1 MGLLDKLLGKTS
13 NINLSD
19 LELGKIDELVKMLGD
34 NKSNVD
40 LSTDKLTG
48 FQDLIS
54 KYLKSGNANN
64 EIVEQLK
71 DGLIQ
76 RFKGNKNGI
85 VDNILNELNKWLSK
99 NK

>member
-1 MGLLDKLLGKTS
+1 MELLDKLLGKTG
-13 NINLSD
+13 NINLSGV
-19 LELGKIDELVKMLGD
+19 ELGKINELVKMLGD

-40 LSTDKLTG
+40 LSTKKFTG

-54 KYLKSGNANN
+54 KYLKSGNVNN

-71 DGLIQ
+71 DGLLQ
-76 RFKGNKNGI
+76 RFKDSKNGI

-99 NK
+99 NN